1 MSGADLARVVNEA
14 CTAAARHGL
23 STVTTACFQE
33 AVAVVAMGR
42 ARTSA
47 LITEHDRLITA
58 WHEAGHTVA
67 ALVQPDADDP
77 VSVTIIPRGPSG
89 GATWMGGND
98 NSFLTR
104 EAARARLTTSMAGR
118 AAEEILLDGEHTQGA
133 AGDLQAATQLA
144 SAMVTQYGM
153 TDFGY
158 AQLDAETLRVG
169 GEVAVLAHREID
181 ALIRSAHERAAGLL
195 AEHRALLEALAE
207 ALLDEETLD
216 AQRIRELGERFGAV
230 PEPRAPHPLMP
241 APRAGLPAVT
251 A

>member
-1 MSGADLARVVNEA
+1 
-14 CTAAARHGL
+14 
-23 STVTTACFQE
+23 
-33 AVAVVAMGR
+33 MGR

-67 ALVQPDADDP
+67 ALVQPDADEP

-104 EAARARLTTSMAGR
+104 DQARARLATSMAGR
-118 AAEEILLDGEHTQGA
+118 AAEEILLDGEHTQGD

-144 SAMVTQYGM
+144 QAMVTQYGM

-169 GEVAVLAHREID
+169 GEVAVLAHRQID
-181 ALIRSAHERAAGLL
+181 DLIRQAHARAASLL
-195 AEHRALLEALAE
+195 AEHRGLLEALAE

-216 AQRIRELGERFGAV
+216 SLRIRELAAVHGALS
-230 PEPRAPHPLMP
+230 APAHSLP
-241 APRAGLPAVT
+241 APRAGLDAAQPA
-251 A
+251 

>member
-1 MSGADLARVVNEA
+1 VDAS
-14 CTAAARHGL
+14 
-23 STVTTACFQE
+23 CFQE
-33 AVAVVAMGR
+33 AVAAVAMGR

-47 LITEHDRLITA
+47 LVTDHDRLITA

-67 ALVQPDADDP
+67 ALLQPEADDP
-77 VSVTIIPRGPSG
+77 VSVTIVPRGPSG

-104 EAARARLTTSMAGR
+104 EQARAQLTTSMAGR

-133 AGDLQAATQLA
+133 AGDLRAATSLA
-144 SAMVTQYGM
+144 QAMVTQYGM

-181 ALIRSAHERAAGLL
+181 KLIRQGHERAAALLREHRELL
-195 AEHRALLEALAE
+195 AALAE

-216 AQRIRELGERFGAV
+216 GTRIRQIASAFGRV
-230 PEPRAPHPLMP
+230 PRARSPLP
-241 APRAGLPAVT
+241 DGVRDRWRAPRTTGATDPAVSESPVST
-251 A
+251 P